1 MRLDMFLKI
10 SRLVPRRTV
19 AQELCDAGLVSVNG
33 AVAKSSK
40 ELKSG
45 DHVEVKRRNRLTK
58 IEVLEIPSS
67 KQIPK
72 NAAGEIYRLLEE
84 IVVED
89 DS

>member
-72 NAAGEIYRLLEE
+72 NAAGELYRLLEE

>member
-33 AVAKSSK
+33 TVAKSSK

-45 DHVEVKRRNRLTK
+45 DLIDVKRRSRLTK

-67 KQIPK
+67 KQVSK
-72 NAAGEIYRLLEE
+72 NAAGDLYRLLDEV
-84 IVVED
+84 VVED

>member
-1 MRLDMFLKI
+1 MRLDIFLKI

-33 AVAKSSK
+33 GIAKSSK

-45 DHVEVKRRNRLTK
+45 DLIDVKRRNRLTK

-67 KQIPK
+67 KQVSK
-72 NAAGEIYRLLEE
+72 NEAGKLYRLLDE
-84 IVVED
+84 VVIDED
-89 DS
+89 V